1 MRKLFFLIVAWF
13 CLAGLAFGQEAAAV
27 IFASGN
33 VQIVAAD
40 GTVRAATRGNVVNA
54 GDTIETGD
62 GKAQVRFRDGATMSL
77 QPATRFRL
85 DDFRF
90 SVRDGKA
97 GPDDRSFFSLLKG
110 GFRTI
115 TGLIGKEK
123 RSQYRVSTTVATIG
137 IRGTDYSARLVESG
151 LAVTTFGGLVEVCND
166 GGCVLVAPGQTATVN
181 DRNQIPGVSGERQG
195 LSGAIIGVPELPKPE
210 VMELP
215 LSGGRAPVLPE
226 PTTVQPAGGSVPGTL
241 PETTNIPGAN
251 GALR

>member
-1 MRKLFFLIVAWF
+1 MRRLLFLVAAWL

-33 VQIVAAD
+33 VQIIAAD
-40 GTVRAATRGNVVNA
+40 GTVRPAARGNVVNS
-54 GDTIETGD
+54 GDTIETGE

-77 QPATRFRL
+77 QPGTRFRL
-85 DDFRF
+85 DDFRY
-90 SVRDGKA
+90 SDQNGKA

-137 IRGTDYSARLVESG
+137 IRGTDYSALLSDAS

-166 GGCVLVAPGQTATVN
+166 GGCVLVEPGQTATVS
-181 DRNQIPGVSGERQG
+181 DRAKAPVVQGKGSSVDGTAGV
-195 LSGAIIGVPELPKPE
+195 IPELPKPE
-210 VMELP
+210 VLDVPMP
-215 LSGGRAPVLPE
+215 GAGSGRETPQLQRPTGLGSETGRV
-226 PTTVQPAGGSVPGTL
+226 PTTGVDANGSV
-241 PETTNIPGAN
+241 
-251 GALR
+251 R